1 MIEMKVPNYN
11 FYQEHPVTSDRVL
24 VGTRA
29 KRERQR
35 VYETALSKFS
45 VCDLPGKDLAVEHIR
60 RKYQQNCK
68 APTIRSTAQILQSFL
83 GFLRKQG
90 IHDLGGIT
98 RGAIAAYVEN
108 EQDRGLQPVSVSGKL
123 RLIYPFLSFLVEH
136 EITHPNVLKRKIRIK
151 LPETLPRAIDTFD
164 IKRILAVINEV
175 RNRAMILL
183 LLRTGMRI
191 GELLNTTIDE
201 VNLEER
207 KLFIYE
213 GEKNR
218 LGRVVYFGGDAS
230 DALSAWLT
238 QRDPNKVFLFYAQGR
253 DTMTYGGARMMFVK
267 YLRRAHLEDRGYT
280 LHCLRHT
287 CATDLLN
294 AGMRLECLQ
303 QLLGHSSIEMTRRY
317 ARLSDKTREEEY
329 FRAMTIIE
337 KGLSNGYDQR
347 YRELPSILEET
358 ELFHLHR

>member
-1 MIEMKVPNYN
+1 MTEMNVPGN
-11 FYQEHPVTSDRVL
+11 FYQEHPSTSDRVL
-24 VGTRA
+24 IGARA
-29 KRERQR
+29 RRERQHI
-35 VYETALSKFS
+35 YELALRKFS
-45 VCDLPGKDLAVEHIR
+45 VGDLPGEDLAVEHIR
-60 RKYQQNCK
+60 RKYQRNCK
-68 APTIRSTAQILQSFL
+68 APTIRSTAEILQSFL
-83 GFLRKQG
+83 GFLRGQG

-98 RGAIAAYVEN
+98 RGTIAAYVEH

-123 RLIYPFLSFLVEH
+123 KLIYPFLSFLVDH
-136 EITHPNVLKRKIRIK
+136 EITHPNVLMRKIRIK

-164 IKRILAVINEV
+164 MKRILAGINEV
-175 RNRAMILL
+175 RDRAMILL

-201 VNLEER
+201 VNLKEQ
-207 KLFIYE
+207 KIFIYE

-230 DALSAWLT
+230 DALAAWLT
-238 QRDPNKVFLFYAQGR
+238 KRNPTKVFLFYAQGR
-253 DTMTYGGARMMFVK
+253 DTMTYGGVARMMFVK
-267 YLRRAHLEDRGYT
+267 CLREAQLEDKGYT

-337 KGLSNGYDQR
+337 KGQNNGYDER

-358 ELFHLHR
+358 ELFALHR